1 MLGSKSAIFLNI
13 SIMGKEVYKFYQ
25 CSANSFEI
33 TQHDNTITLQYG
45 TEQFSISKNII
56 DYFDLKI
63 GVNKSVYSQES
74 SALINLSTTTEQ
86 HTFVFNFT
94 DRLKVLEFFETI
106 LQIIN
111 QT

>member
-1 MLGSKSAIFLNI
+1 
-13 SIMGKEVYKFYQ
+13 MGKELYKFYQ
-25 CSANSFEI
+25 CSASSFEI
-33 TQHDNTITLQYG
+33 TQHDNMITLHCG
-45 TEQFSISKNII
+45 AEQFSISKNMI
-56 DYFDLKI
+56 DYFDLKM

-74 SALINLSTTTEQ
+74 SVLINLSTTTQQ

-106 LQIIN
+106 VQIIN

>member
-1 MLGSKSAIFLNI
+1 
-13 SIMGKEVYKFYQ
+13 MGKELYKFYQ

-33 TQHDNTITLQYG
+33 TQHDNMITLQCG
-45 TEQFSISKNII
+45 GEQLTISKNII
-56 DYFDLKI
+56 EYFDVKI

-74 SALINLSTTTEQ
+74 SVLINLSTPTEQ